1 MIHSI
6 RHLQRFFAVATR
18 LILNERAALNG
29 NQYLCDVRTIA
40 WPLSRTL
47 EMVSHSWRRATG
59 SIPVVGSSRK
69 TMGGSPTSATAVLN
83 FRLLPP
89 LHCGCK
95 EDNIHESLFTGAQT
109 LTKSKQSIWFV
120 KQERKKEKLVK
131 PWGIWGI
138 FSFFLSVYL
147 LFLFFFLVWLSL

>member
-6 RHLQRFFAVATR
+6 WHLRRFFAVATR

-120 KQERKKEKLVK
+120 KQERKKRETCKAMRNMGHL
-131 PWGIWGI
+131 
-138 FSFFLSVYL
+138 FL
-147 LFLFFFLVWLSL
+147 LFICLFTFFFFFY